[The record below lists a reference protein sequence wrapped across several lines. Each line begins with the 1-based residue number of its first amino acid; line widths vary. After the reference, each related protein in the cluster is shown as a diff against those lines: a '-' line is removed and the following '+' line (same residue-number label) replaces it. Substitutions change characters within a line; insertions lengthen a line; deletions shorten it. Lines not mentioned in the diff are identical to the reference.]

1 MTLRRVLR
9 TLPWE
14 TDMDLIRAFSFGVLI
29 GLGILGVVV
38 VVTLSSPRIENPT
51 TSPQPAAVSQSPPNV
66 SEPVIASGTDTRPA
80 SISAPATSGETDQKV
95 EAGRQ
100 KQRQH
105 RRKRASRVISSEV
118 AK

>member
-38 VVTLSSPRIENPT
+38 VVTLSSPRIANPT
-51 TSPQPAAVSQSPPNV
+51 TSPQPAASLRGTLGSNV
-66 SEPVIASGTDTRPA
+66 GAAEAQRRIIADRQYWTA
-80 SISAPATSGETDQKV
+80 NI
-95 EAGRQ
+95 AGRP
-100 KQRQH
+100 
-105 RRKRASRVISSEV
+105 
-118 AK
+118 